1 MFDDSRLDDPVAL
14 ASVDEDLRGIAG
26 WGAQVRRAGAA
37 AQPAL
42 AGVAAA
48 FSARPRAVLAAG
60 ADGRLLRTVLE
71 RVCPVPFVAWPH
83 AGLPGWAGPLD
94 LVIVMDPGGRASP
107 ENEATVAEAARRG
120 CELLVVAPQTSSLAR
135 MLAGAAVLMPS
146 GSADALASSVP
157 VLAALHSLGLGPD
170 VAVDPVAG
178 ALDAVAERCGP
189 ASTIDANPAKEVALV
204 LADRVPVL
212 WGGTPLAGR
221 AARRWAEA
229 LRAATGTPALAGSAE
244 QVQPLLRAAPEPDLF
259 ADPFDDPSAS
269 GPQPPVMVVL
279 DDGEA
284 DDAVRAIGR
293 DLRTVAE
300 ARGVRV
306 HTVTADEGPDVAR
319 FASLLAVGRFAA
331 VYLTLGQSSPA

>member
-269 GPQPPVMVVL
+269 GPQPPVLVVL